1 MGDINS
7 TGKKT
12 LCSFIA
18 IIMASCI
25 ALSVSG
31 IVAGGVLKSQQ
42 FVEKRML
49 KCDTILL
56 DELNRKTD
64 EVMSANS
71 TFPVKAFT
79 DAVGSAHINTALKQ
93 VSGNLV
99 YGFKTDFSKSE
110 YLYGYY
116 KTGLTSYCNRNN
128 IAIDP
133 SMEDMI
139 SRDSSLAVDVFNQAC
154 GDESTNFVIPFLEA
168 QSSDPVVAA
177 FACWAIIIVCALILR
192 KLNFGDYF
200 MYSYGAM
207 SVIIAGAL
215 MIILPL
221 FALVMDYPSLFSFTD
236 VEAYNVGIKYCI
248 EDVLKILAG
257 TGGVLALIGIV
268 SMNVVYNRYC
278 NIVSDI
284 QTEMDIAE
292 KLRKEYMQ
300 EQFRFEMENGLLS
313 EEETN
318 LQNENQPILN
328 DVKDDNLAN
337 AKPEHHKKK
346 NKHKN

>member
-7 TGKKT
+7 KGKKT
-12 LCSFIA
+12 ICSFVA
-18 IIMASCI
+18 IIIASCI

-56 DELNRKTD
+56 DELNNKT
-64 EVMSANS
+64 EEIMSANS

-79 DAVGSAHINTALKQ
+79 DAVGAAHVNTVLKQ
-93 VSGNLV
+93 VSGNLI
-99 YGFKTDFSKSE
+99 YGYKTDFSKSE
-110 YLYGYY
+110 YLYSYY
-116 KTGLTSYCNRNN
+116 KTGLTSYCNRNS

-133 SMEDMI
+133 YMEDMI
-139 SRDSSLAVDVFNQAC
+139 SRDSSLAVDVFNQVC
-154 GDESTNFVIPFLEA
+154 GDESTNFVIPFQEA

-177 FACWAIIIVCALILR
+177 FVCWAIIIVCVLILR
-192 KLNFGDYF
+192 KLNYGDYF
-200 MYSYGAM
+200 MYSYIAM
-207 SVIIAGAL
+207 SFIIAGAL

-221 FALVMDYPSLFSFTD
+221 FALIMDYPSLFNFTD

-257 TGGVLALIGIV
+257 TGGILALIGIV

-300 EQFRFEMENGLLS
+300 EQFNYEMENGLLS
-313 EEETN
+313 EDETKLKKANQLFMNDIEE
-318 LQNENQPILN
+318 
-328 DVKDDNLAN
+328 DDLDDIE
-337 AKPEHHKKK
+337 PEHYKKK
-346 NKHKN
+346 